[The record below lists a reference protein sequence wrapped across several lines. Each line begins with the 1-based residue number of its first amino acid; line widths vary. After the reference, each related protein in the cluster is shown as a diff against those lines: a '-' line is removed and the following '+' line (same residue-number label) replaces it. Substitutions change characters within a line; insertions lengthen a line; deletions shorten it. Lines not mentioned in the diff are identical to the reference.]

1 MWRGEHLRF
10 TAGEASGPRPSATDQ
25 VALAQLSPPRDR
37 KLNLLTLSQE
47 GRGWGGIFFQQLLDV
62 TLLMNTLLDMS
73 EMGN

>member
-10 TAGEASGPRPSATDQ
+10 TAGGASGPRPSATDQ

-37 KLNLLTLSQE
+37 TLNLLTSQE
-47 GRGWGGIFFQQLLDV
+47 GRGEGGVFFQQLLDV
-62 TLLMNTLLDMS
+62 TLLMDTLPDIS